1 MEQTDRG
8 FPQAAFTAMDL
19 DTSFELAKLYLAE

>member
-8 FPQAAFTAMDL
+8 FPQAAFTPMDL
-19 DTSFELAKLYLAE
+19 DTRFELAKLCLAE